1 MIFLDAITP
10 FERIKISGALA
21 SKVTE
26 LQSEL
31 SALARVRVSREVL
44 ELLAKLEVDLDRPL
58 SEEGADDG
66 LSDDPNAE
74 NYRYRDTGYIA
85 GSRKELA
92 EALIKRAK
100 DEGRQVLATDL
111 DWEEIERNPRAAAE
125 IITKSNLFGQTD
137 WEALQAGGMSAATGF
152 LIDRVYASIGTQ
164 PAENTPRARQD
175 YAIALKT
182 IRVRL
187 EACKE
192 PQDVTDVLQEIR
204 DELSGSQLNAEE
216 SLQYQALGEQI
227 SAMSD
232 EWRRLNAERDALVK
246 AQYAAGANIWEFQR
260 KQDQRTRRG
269 WKPDPELQERIDA
282 LKPAQDAAV
291 AAVQAWDEAHPD
303 FKESYVTTRDE
314 NGSTVSH
321 SGGLRFQMGEVR
333 KQMTAI
339 EKAAQIR
346 NISESPV
353 TRGWLTFGER
363 FFKVINYRHYSK
375 GSDAFAS
382 HVTNAKN
389 GRIPD
394 WSWASKEK
402 VAVKRATK
410 KEIGFQLKVADTMQ
424 RIGGRPVSVDST
436 FALKDMLGFRD
447 VQSGNWVLKDPASA
461 KYHVEQTA
469 GAMLDLSDLLGIDV
483 HAIGLG
489 GRLGMAF
496 GARGTG
502 NAGGSSAKAH
512 YESVH
517 RVINLTK
524 MGGGGALGH
533 EWFHAI
539 DDMLAELATGQVGEA
554 RNYAS
559 ADVSRLPEGPLR
571 SAMSG
576 VYAAMM
582 AGNVRVAEIIKIGP
596 KDKRL
601 AAHNIDTDRPNSIA
615 KAIKAAGALEP
626 AVLAVRDFFKGRS
639 DKRSLKNE
647 KQWVALAAAYY
658 SPEGA
663 EYAQAKTGPKGSSFY
678 AEAVRLDEGQA
689 DKYWSRRH
697 EMAARAFQSWCEDR
711 LQGQGRKS
719 DYLSS
724 LADNKYHYDPMLGI
738 QWNPYPEGEERERIN
753 AAFDE
758 LFAAIRDER
767 VFEKAMSNKALLD
780 AIFGSDTDPKAELIS
795 LLHDLRQ
802 PLPEDERVRLA
813 QRVIELI
820 PQSVFDTPEEEE
832 AAVAAATQILEEMA

>member
-26 LQSEL
+26 LQSDL

-44 ELLAKLEVDLDRPL
+44 ELLAKLEVDLDRPQG
-58 SEEGADDG
+58 EEGADDG

-137 WEALQAGGMSAATGF
+137 WEALKAGGMSAAAGF

-164 PAENTPRARQD
+164 PAESTPRARQD

-192 PQDVTDVLQEIR
+192 SQDVTDVLQEIR

-227 SAMSD
+227 RVMSD

-269 WKPDPELQERIDA
+269 WKPDPELQAQIDA
-282 LKPAQDAAV
+282 LKPAQEAAIAAV
-291 AAVQAWDEAHPD
+291 KAWDEAHPE
-303 FKESYVTTRDE
+303 FQETHTTQRDE
-314 NGSTVSH
+314 RGSLTTH
-321 SGGLRFQMGEVR
+321 TGGMRFEIGQLRQQQSV
-333 KQMTAI
+333 I
-339 EKAAQIR
+339 EKRAQAR
-346 NISESPV
+346 NIAESPV

-363 FFKVINYRHYSK
+363 FFKLINWRHYSK

-389 GRIPD
+389 GRIAD
-394 WSWASKEK
+394 WSWAEKER
-402 VAVKRATK
+402 VVVKKATK
-410 KEIGFQLKVADTMQ
+410 QEIGFRLKVAENFQ
-424 RIGGRPVSVDST
+424 RIGGTPVKVDST
-436 FALKDMLGFRD
+436 LALKDMLGFRD

-461 KYHVEQTA
+461 KFHVEQTA
-469 GAMLDLSDLLGIDV
+469 GAMLDLGDILGID
-483 HAIGLG
+483 AKALGLG

-502 NAGGSSAKAH
+502 NKGGSTAMAT
-512 YESVH
+512 YEGVH

-539 DDMLAELATGQVGEA
+539 DDMLAELATGEATEA

-559 ADVSRLPEGPLR
+559 VDASRLPEGALR
-571 SAMSG
+571 TAMVSLY
-576 VYAAMM
+576 VEMTS
-582 AGNVRVAEIIKIGP
+582 GNVRTPEIIKIGP

-601 AAHNIDTDRPNSIA
+601 AEHNIDTGMPNSIA
-615 KAIKAAGALEP
+615 KAIKAAGNLDA
-626 AVLAVRDFFKGRS
+626 AVIAVAGFFKGRS

-647 KQWVALAAAYY
+647 KQWKALAAAYY
-658 SPEGA
+658 SPEGT
-663 EYAQAKTGPKGSSFY
+663 EYARALSGPKGSSFY

-689 DKYWSRRH
+689 DKYWSKRH
-697 EMAARAFQSWCEDR
+697 EMAARAFQSYLEDR
-711 LQGQGRKS
+711 LQGQGRRN

-724 LADNKYHYDPMLGI
+724 YADNKYHYDPMLGI